1 MKRLLGKRS
10 TCRRTPL
17 LHPLRQAGGG
27 ELQQQELLAESGEMQ
42 GGLPTPAAA
51 ANKLCVPGEIA
62 NPLWASAGFLTGV
75 WFDGYRNLGSQSLQ
89 YQGQHQRKK
98 SHKDAVC
105 LFTDHM
111 ELEKS
116 PYPPLADSLGHLTDD
131 VKIHGKVGIREA
143 QVSGGTGR
151 VH

>member
-1 MKRLLGKRS
+1 
-10 TCRRTPL
+10 
-17 LHPLRQAGGG
+17 
-27 ELQQQELLAESGEMQ
+27 
-42 GGLPTPAAA
+42 
-51 ANKLCVPGEIA
+51 
-62 NPLWASAGFLTGV
+62 
-75 WFDGYRNLGSQSLQ
+75 
-89 YQGQHQRKK
+89 
-98 SHKDAVC
+98 
-105 LFTDHM
+105 M